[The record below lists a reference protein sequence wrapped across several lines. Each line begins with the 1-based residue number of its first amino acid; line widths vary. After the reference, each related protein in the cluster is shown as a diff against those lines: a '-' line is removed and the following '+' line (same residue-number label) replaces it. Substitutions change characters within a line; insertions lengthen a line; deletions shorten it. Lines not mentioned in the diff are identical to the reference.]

1 MEKKT
6 YQMPMLIEISVQQKL
21 SLCSA
26 SLPGGGE
33 GGPGIAEGKERDDQ
47 KEEDNKWGNL
57 W

>member
-6 YQMPMLIEISVQQKL
+6 YQMPMLTLTSVQQKL

>member
-1 MEKKT
+1 MVFQ
-6 YQMPMLIEISVQQKL
+6 YVLSEITTEQKL
-21 SLCSA
+21 SICDK